1 MAQRLGHRK
10 RNHMSW
16 LVSMATRLL
25 IWPRVISPMDMLE
38 VDRRRILL

>member
-1 MAQRLGHRK
+1 MAQRLGHKK